1 MQTAIYCRVSTDKQ
15 EADNQLQELRAFC
28 KRQKWEIS
36 GEYVDVISGGT
47 NKSEREAMNKLFAD
61 AAKHKFDLVLFWSL
75 DRFSR
80 EGVLPTLNYLNQLE
94 SYGVGFK
101 SFTEQYL
108 DSTGIFKDAV
118 ISILA
123 TVAKQEKIR
132 ISERTKAG
140 LETARKKGKQ
150 IGRPKVDV
158 DCEEIQRMRK
168 SGFSLRRIAKELGVG
183 LGTITRAVPKGCA
196 EMQPQTA

>member
-28 KRQKWEIS
+28 QRQDWKIYE
-36 GEYVDVISGGT
+36 EYVDVVSGGT
-47 NKSEREAMNKLFAD
+47 NKSEREAMKRMFED

-140 LETARKKGKQ
+140 LAVARKNGKQ

-158 DCEEIQRMRK
+158 DCEKIYQLRK
-168 SGFSLRRIAKELGVG
+168 SGFSLRKIAKRLKTS
-183 LGTITRAVPKGCA
+183 LGTVVRTVSKKSIETHAG
-196 EMQPQTA
+196 TT

>member
-1 MQTAIYCRVSTDKQ
+1 MNMQNAIYCRVSTDKQ
-15 EADNQLQELRAFC
+15 EADNQLRELRAFC
-28 KRQKWEIS
+28 QRQGWEIYE
-36 GEYVDVISGGT
+36 EYVDVVSGGKQ
-47 NKSEREAMNKLFAD
+47 KSDREAMKKMFED
-61 AAKHKFDLVLFWSL
+61 AAKHKFDFILFWSL

-140 LETARKKGKQ
+140 LEIARKKGKR

-168 SGFSLRRIAKELGVG
+168 SGFSLRKIAKELGLG
-183 LGTITRAVPKGCA
+183 LGTVARVKVAN
-196 EMQPQTA
+196 Q